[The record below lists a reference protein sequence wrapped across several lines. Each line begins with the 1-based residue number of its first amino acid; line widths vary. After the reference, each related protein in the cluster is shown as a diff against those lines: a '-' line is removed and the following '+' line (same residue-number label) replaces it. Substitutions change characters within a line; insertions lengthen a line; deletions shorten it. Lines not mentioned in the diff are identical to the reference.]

1 MIWLGAPSGRELW
14 DTVSCIQQVQNH
26 SLSSTLDMKI
36 WVFGEAMHAHTVLMT
51 TSGSSI
57 LNSAVW
63 SRVWNIPNFLES
75 CRARNFVFIE
85 SARKLQN
92 PEWSDSNI
100 IRYTMGD
107 SRFQV
112 FHCCSS
118 SNSVSLVMSESLSA
132 HETYRAH
139 GLILTGILHHW
150 SQLIK
155 NLYLSSV
162 ARHELKMYHLSLLE
176 SPLQWE
182 CWVQQEKN
190 NLYLILLEC
199 FSPPQKYE
207 KNQLGSASHIGFNRY
222 THLLQI
228 NLVCWKPPFKLDGSA
243 IDFPIKSGFSS

>member
-1 MIWLGAPSGRELW
+1 
-14 DTVSCIQQVQNH
+14 
-26 SLSSTLDMKI
+26 MKI

-75 CRARNFVFIE
+75 CRVRNFVFIK
-85 SARKLQN
+85 SARNLQN
-92 PEWSDSNI
+92 PEWSDSSV

-107 SRFQV
+107 SRLQA

-139 GLILTGILHHW
+139 GLILPGILHHW

-162 ARHELKMYHLSLLE
+162 ARHELKIDHLSLLE

-182 CWVQQEKN
+182 CCVQHEKN

-207 KNQLGSASHIGFNRY
+207 KISWGHHLILVSIDTLTSSKLTWFAGN
-222 THLLQI
+222 HLLSSM
-228 NLVCWKPPFKLDGSA
+228 VPPLIFPLSR
-243 IDFPIKSGFSS
+243 DFPARHVANCPRV